1 MMKGLKVLRRGC
13 LVGLFLMSIAQSG
26 LAQSGF
32 PQPQIKPN
40 RPLCPSPVL
49 SRLKRHKI
57 IAGETVQSIA
67 QQYNLLPETLLR
79 LNPILKQKTVPV
91 GKEILIPPFNGI
103 RIQAPKGATWRDI
116 GEAYGISSDVLF
128 ELNGCAKTPNIVFIP
143 GTNWSSSSKKDYLG
157 LSGYP
162 LPFVAPIGLKYGWQ
176 PSPIGQQRLFHSGVD
191 LLADVGTPV
200 LAAEG
205 GEVVFVGQEGAYGIL
220 IVINHPSDRQTRYAH
235 LSKVNVK
242 MGQFVQ
248 TGDVIGAVGTTGE
261 PDISSP
267 HLHFEVRTKLSV
279 GWVAQ
284 DAEIHFLSQP
294 KSK

>member
-1 MMKGLKVLRRGC
+1 MKGLKILRCGGII
-13 LVGLFLMSIAQSG
+13 GLFLVSIAQSVF
-26 LAQSGF
+26 AQSGF
-32 PQPQIKPN
+32 PQPQMKPN
-40 RPLCPSPVL
+40 TPLCPSPVL

-57 IAGETVQSIA
+57 RVGETVQSIA
-67 QQYNLLPETLLR
+67 QQNNLLPETLIR

-103 RIQAPKGATWRDI
+103 RIQSPKGATWRDI

-143 GTNWSSSSKKDYLG
+143 GTNWSSSTKKDYLG
-157 LSGYP
+157 LNGYP
-162 LPFVAPIGLKYGWQ
+162 LPFVAQIGLKYGWQ
-176 PSPIGQQRLFHSGVD
+176 SSPIGQQRLFHSGVD
-191 LLADVGTPV
+191 LLADIGTNV

-242 MGQFVQ
+242 MGESVQ
-248 TGDVIGAVGTTGE
+248 TGDVIGAVGITGE

-284 DAEIHFLSQP
+284 DPEIHFQTLP
-294 KSK
+294 ASK

>member
-1 MMKGLKVLRRGC
+1 MRNDFRRLRRG
-13 LVGLFLMSIAQSG
+13 LISALFSLGVVAQST

-32 PQPQIKPN
+32 PQPQI
-40 RPLCPSPVL
+40 RTTPLCPSPVL

-79 LNPILKQKTVPV
+79 LNPILKEKKLPV

-103 RIQAPKGATWRDI
+103 RISTPKGATWQDLAD
-116 GEAYGISSDVLF
+116 AYGIRSDILF
-128 ELNGCAKTPNIVFIP
+128 ELNGCVKTPQIVFIP
-143 GTNWSSSSKKDYLG
+143 GTNWSSSTKKDYLG

-176 PSPIGQQRLFHSGVD
+176 QNPIGQQRLFHSGVD

-200 LAAEG
+200 LAADR
-205 GEVVFVGQEGAYGIL
+205 GEVVYVGQEGTYGIL
-220 IVINHPSDRQTRYAH
+220 IVINHPGDRQTRYAQ

-242 MGQFVQ
+242 MGQMVRA
-248 TGDVIGAVGTTGE
+248 GDVIGAVGTTGQ
-261 PDISSP
+261 PDLPTP
-267 HLHFEVRTKLSV
+267 HLHFEVRVKLAV

-284 DAEIHFLSQP
+284 DPEIHFQTLP
-294 KSK
+294 ASK